1 MYPLQNISITAI
13 HGNGGGGFRFDL
25 ARPLF
30 PNNINFYNPSLPG
43 FNCNKTL
50 SKKLTIKEYADWLAD
65 YLSDIPR
72 PNILMGH
79 GLGGVFVLE
88 FLQNYSY
95 LIDGVILHSIVGANL
110 NKRIFPKL
118 MKLPMVAFL
127 IKNLIASPA
136 FRPII
141 SRKFFQ
147 IKIDSNYEK
156 LFFQAFSKCEVFE
169 NMFKIINYSWFKSLS
184 KIHLPTIFLWGEKD
198 WILTPNEINELQSLF
213 QNSSKLI
220 ISDWDHFPM
229 IDKPESYVSEITK
242 IARDLA
248 TLPNVTK

>member
-1 MYPLQNISITAI
+1 MHPSKNFSITAI

-30 PNNINFYNPSLPG
+30 PDNINFHNPSLPG
-43 FNCNKTL
+43 FDCNKKQT
-50 SKKLTIKEYADWLAD
+50 KKLTIKEYADWLAD
-65 YLSDIPR
+65 YISDVPR

-88 FLQNYSY
+88 FLQKYSY
-95 LIDGVILHSIVGANL
+95 LVDGVILHSIVGANL

-147 IKIDSNYEK
+147 NKIDSNYEK
-156 LFFQAFSKCEVFE
+156 LFFQAFGKCEVFE
-169 NMFKIINYSWFKSLS
+169 NMFQIINYSWFKSLS

-242 IARDLA
+242 IATDLA

>member
-1 MYPLQNISITAI
+1 MYPSKDFSITAI

-30 PNNINFYNPSLPG
+30 PDNINFHNPSLPG
-43 FNCNKTL
+43 FDCNKKQT
-50 SKKLTIKEYADWLAD
+50 KKLTIKEYADWLAD
-65 YLSDIPR
+65 YISDVPR

-88 FLQNYSY
+88 FLQKYSY
-95 LIDGVILHSIVGANL
+95 LVDGVILHSIVGANL

-118 MKLPMVAFL
+118 MKLPMVAFS
-127 IKNLIASPA
+127 IKNLIASPV

-147 IKIDSNYEK
+147 TKIDSNYEK
-156 LFFQAFSKCEVFE
+156 LFFEAFGKCEVFE
-169 NMFKIINYSWFKSLS
+169 NMFQIINYSWFKSLS

-242 IARDLA
+242 IATDLA

>member
-1 MYPLQNISITAI
+1 MYPSINFSITAI

-25 ARPLF
+25 VRPLF
-30 PNNINFYNPSLPG
+30 PDNVNFHNPSLPG
-43 FNCNKTL
+43 FDCNKKHT
-50 SKKLTIKEYADWLAD
+50 KKLTIKEYADWLAD
-65 YLSDIPR
+65 YISDIPR

-79 GLGGVFVLE
+79 GLGGVFILE
-88 FLQNYSY
+88 FLQKYSY
-95 LIDGVILHSIVGANL
+95 LVDGVILHSIVGANL

-118 MKLPMVAFL
+118 MKLPKVAFL

-147 IKIDSNYEK
+147 NKIDSNYEK
-156 LFFQAFSKCEVFE
+156 LFFEAFGKCEVFE
-169 NMFKIINYSWFKSLS
+169 NMFQIINYSWFRSLS

-229 IDKPESYVSEITK
+229 IDKPESYVSHITR
-242 IARDLA
+242 IAKDLA
-248 TLPNVTK
+248 TLPNDTK

>member
-1 MYPLQNISITAI
+1 MYPSTNFSITAI

-30 PNNINFYNPSLPG
+30 PDNVNFHNPSLPG
-43 FNCNKTL
+43 FDCNKKQT
-50 SKKLTIKEYADWLAD
+50 KKLTIKEYADWLAD
-65 YLSDIPR
+65 YISDVPR

-88 FLQNYSY
+88 FLQKYSY
-95 LIDGVILHSIVGANL
+95 LVDGVILHSIVGANL

-147 IKIDSNYEK
+147 NKIDSNYEK
-156 LFFQAFSKCEVFE
+156 LFFQAFGKCEVFE
-169 NMFKIINYSWFKSLS
+169 NMFQIINYSWFKSLS

>member
-110 NKRIFPKL
+110 NKRIFPRL
-118 MKLPMVAFL
+118 MKLPKVAFL
-127 IKNLIASPA
+127 IKNIIASSA

-147 IKIDSNYEK
+147 TRINSNYEK
-156 LFFQAFSKCEVFE
+156 LFFEAFGKCEVFE
-169 NMFKIINYSWFKSLS
+169 NMFQIINYSWFKSLS
-184 KIHLPTIFLWGEKD
+184 KIHLPTMFLWGEKD

-242 IARDLA
+242 IATDLA
-248 TLPNVTK
+248 TKAHDTK

>member
-1 MYPLQNISITAI
+1 MYPSINFSITAI

-25 ARPLF
+25 VRPLF
-30 PNNINFYNPSLPG
+30 PDNVNFHNPSLPG
-43 FNCNKTL
+43 FDCNKKHT
-50 SKKLTIKEYADWLAD
+50 KKLTIKEYADWLAD
-65 YLSDIPR
+65 YISDIPR

-79 GLGGVFVLE
+79 GLGGVFILE
-88 FLQNYSY
+88 FLQKYSY
-95 LIDGVILHSIVGANL
+95 LVDGVILHSIVGANL

-118 MKLPMVAFL
+118 MKLPKVAFL

-147 IKIDSNYEK
+147 NKIDSNYEK
-156 LFFQAFSKCEVFE
+156 LFFEAFGKCEVFE
-169 NMFKIINYSWFKSLS
+169 NMFQIINYSWFRSLS

-198 WILTPNEINELQSLF
+198 WILSPNEINELQSLF

-229 IDKPESYVSEITK
+229 IDKPESYVSEITR
-242 IARDLA
+242 IATDLA
-248 TLPNVTK
+248 TIPNDTK

>member
-88 FLQNYSY
+88 FF
-95 LIDGVILHSIVGANL
+95 A
-110 NKRIFPKL
+110 
-118 MKLPMVAFL
+118 
-127 IKNLIASPA
+127 
-136 FRPII
+136 
-141 SRKFFQ
+141 
-147 IKIDSNYEK
+147 K
-156 LFFQAFSKCEVFE
+156 LFIFNRWRNTSFNCRCK
-169 NMFKIINYSWFKSLS
+169 FKQKNIPK
-184 KIHLPTIFLWGEKD
+184 
-198 WILTPNEINELQSLF
+198 INETTQGSIF
-213 QNSSKLI
+213 N
-220 ISDWDHFPM
+220 
-229 IDKPESYVSEITK
+229 
-242 IARDLA
+242 
-248 TLPNVTK
+248 

>member
-43 FNCNKTL
+43 FDCNK
-50 SKKLTIKEYADWLAD
+50 SQDKKLTIKEYADWLAD
-65 YLSDIPR
+65 YLVDIPR

-88 FLQNYSY
+88 FLQKYEY
-95 LIDGVILHSIVGANL
+95 LVDGVILHSIVGANL

-118 MKLPMVAFL
+118 MKLPKVAFL

-136 FRPII
+136 FRLII

-147 IKIDSNYEK
+147 NKIDTNYEK
-156 LFFQAFSKCEVFE
+156 LFFEAFGKCDAFE
-169 NMFKIINYSWFKSLS
+169 NMFQIINYSWFKSLL

-198 WILTPNEINELQSLF
+198 WILKPNEISELQSLF
-213 QNSSKLI
+213 PYSSKLI
-220 ISDWDHFPM
+220 ITDWDHFPM
-229 IDKPESYVSEITK
+229 IDKPESYAFEITR
-242 IARDLA
+242 IATDLA
-248 TLPNVTK
+248 TKAHDKK

>member
-1 MYPLQNISITAI
+1 MYPSKDFSITAI

-30 PNNINFYNPSLPG
+30 PDNINFHNPSLPG
-43 FNCNKTL
+43 FDCNKKQT
-50 SKKLTIKEYADWLAD
+50 KKLTIKEYADWLAD
-65 YLSDIPR
+65 YISDVPR

-88 FLQNYSY
+88 FLQKYSY
-95 LIDGVILHSIVGANL
+95 LVDGVILHSIVGANL

-147 IKIDSNYEK
+147 NKIDSNYEK
-156 LFFQAFSKCEVFE
+156 LFFQAFGKCEVFE
-169 NMFKIINYSWFKSLS
+169 NMFQIINYSWFKSLS

-242 IARDLA
+242 IATDLA

>member
-1 MYPLQNISITAI
+1 MYSSKIFSITAI

-25 ARPLF
+25 VRPLF
-30 PNNINFYNPSLPG
+30 PDNVNFHNPSLPG
-43 FNCNKTL
+43 FDCNKKHT
-50 SKKLTIKEYADWLAD
+50 KKLTIKEYADWLAD
-65 YLSDIPR
+65 YISDIPR

-79 GLGGVFVLE
+79 GLGGVFILE

-95 LIDGVILHSIVGANL
+95 LVDGVILHSIVGANL

-118 MKLPMVAFL
+118 MKLPKVAFL

-147 IKIDSNYEK
+147 NKIDSNYEK
-156 LFFQAFSKCEVFE
+156 LFFEAFGKCEVFE
-169 NMFKIINYSWFKSLS
+169 NMFQIINYSWFRSLS

-198 WILTPNEINELQSLF
+198 WILSPNEINELQSLF

-229 IDKPESYVSEITK
+229 IDKPESYVSQITR
-242 IARDLA
+242 IAKDLA
-248 TLPNVTK
+248 TLPNDTK

>member
-30 PNNINFYNPSLPG
+30 PDNVNFHNPSLPG
-43 FNCNKTL
+43 FDCNKKQT
-50 SKKLTIKEYADWLAD
+50 KKLTIKEYADWLAD
-65 YLSDIPR
+65 YISDVPR

-88 FLQNYSY
+88 FLQKYSY
-95 LIDGVILHSIVGANL
+95 LVDGVILHSIVGANL

-147 IKIDSNYEK
+147 NKIDSNYEK
-156 LFFQAFSKCEVFE
+156 LFFQAFGKCEVFE
-169 NMFKIINYSWFKSLS
+169 NMFHIINYSWFKSLS

-242 IARDLA
+242 IATDLA

>member
-1 MYPLQNISITAI
+1 MYPSINFSITAI

-25 ARPLF
+25 VRPLF
-30 PNNINFYNPSLPG
+30 PDNVNFHNPSLPG
-43 FNCNKTL
+43 FDCNKKHT
-50 SKKLTIKEYADWLAD
+50 KKLTIKEYADWLAD
-65 YLSDIPR
+65 YISDIPR

-79 GLGGVFVLE
+79 GLGGVFILE
-88 FLQNYSY
+88 FLQKYSY
-95 LIDGVILHSIVGANL
+95 LVDGVILHSIVGANL

-118 MKLPMVAFL
+118 MKLPKVAFL

-147 IKIDSNYEK
+147 NKIDSNYEK
-156 LFFQAFSKCEVFE
+156 LFFEAFGKCEVFE
-169 NMFKIINYSWFKSLS
+169 NMFQIINYSWFRSLS

-198 WILTPNEINELQSLF
+198 WILSPNEINELQSLF

-229 IDKPESYVSEITK
+229 IDKPESYVSEIMR
-242 IARDLA
+242 IATDLA
-248 TLPNVTK
+248 TLPNDTK

>member
-88 FLQNYSY
+88 FLQKYEY
-95 LIDGVILHSIVGANL
+95 LVDGVILHSIVGANL

-118 MKLPMVAFL
+118 MKLPKVAFL
-127 IKNLIASPA
+127 IKNLIASPS
-136 FRPII
+136 FRFII

-147 IKIDSNYEK
+147 NKIDTNYEK
-156 LFFQAFSKCEVFE
+156 LFFEAFGKCDVFE
-169 NMFKIINYSWFKSLS
+169 NMFQIINYSWFKSLL

-198 WILTPNEINELQSLF
+198 WILKPNEISELQSLF
-213 QNSSKLI
+213 SCSSKLI

-229 IDKPESYVSEITK
+229 IDKPESYAFEITK
-242 IARDLA
+242 IASDLA
-248 TLPNVTK
+248 TKAHDTK

>member
-1 MYPLQNISITAI
+1 MYPSINFSITAI

-25 ARPLF
+25 VRPLF
-30 PNNINFYNPSLPG
+30 PDNVNFHNPSLPG
-43 FNCNKTL
+43 FDCNKKHT
-50 SKKLTIKEYADWLAD
+50 KKLTIKEYADWLAD
-65 YLSDIPR
+65 YISDIPR

-79 GLGGVFVLE
+79 GLGGVFILE
-88 FLQNYSY
+88 FLQKYSY
-95 LIDGVILHSIVGANL
+95 LVDGVILHSIVGANL

-118 MKLPMVAFL
+118 MKLPKVAFL

-147 IKIDSNYEK
+147 NKIDSNYEK
-156 LFFQAFSKCEVFE
+156 LFFEAFGKCEVFE
-169 NMFKIINYSWFKSLS
+169 NMFQIINYSWFRSLS

-198 WILTPNEINELQSLF
+198 WILSPNEINELQSLF

-229 IDKPESYVSEITK
+229 IDKPESYVYQITR
-242 IARDLA
+242 IAKDLA
-248 TLPNVTK
+248 TLPNDTK

>member
-1 MYPLQNISITAI
+1 MYPSKDFSITAI

-43 FNCNKTL
+43 FDCNK
-50 SKKLTIKEYADWLAD
+50 SQDKKLTIKEYADWLAD
-65 YLSDIPR
+65 YLVDIPR

-88 FLQNYSY
+88 FLQKYAY
-95 LIDGVILHSIVGANL
+95 LVDGVILHSIVGANL
-110 NKRIFPKL
+110 NKRLFPKL
-118 MKLPMVAFL
+118 MKLPKVAFL

-136 FRPII
+136 FRLII

-147 IKIDSNYEK
+147 NKIDTNYEK
-156 LFFQAFSKCEVFE
+156 LFFEAFGKCDVFE
-169 NMFKIINYSWFKSLS
+169 NMFQIINYSWFKSLL

-198 WILTPNEINELQSLF
+198 WILKPNEISELQSLF
-213 QNSSKLI
+213 PYSSKLI
-220 ISDWDHFPM
+220 ITDWDHFPM
-229 IDKPESYVSEITK
+229 IDKPESYAFEITK
-242 IARDLA
+242 IATDLA
-248 TLPNVTK
+248 TKAHDKK

>member
-110 NKRIFPKL
+110 NKRIFPRL
-118 MKLPMVAFL
+118 MKLPKVAFL

-147 IKIDSNYEK
+147 NKIDSNYEK
-156 LFFQAFSKCEVFE
+156 LFFQAFGKCEVFE
-169 NMFKIINYSWFKSLS
+169 NMFQIINYSWFKSLS